1 MLAVLLITAAAAQPS
16 DWYAAPVV
24 SFLQPVRDPFLY
36 RWQNNV
42 SAVMSGRTASPLFRA
57 SAAQMDVYWRLAAFD
72 TETPWI
78 STQDAQLAME
88 HAGLG
93 ALLALQLSTDQIVS
107 RSPEFSTVQ
116 RSLRTLAGPSMVIEK
131 EQEGVRVQ
139 LNERPRSQRVAM
151 ASLQEPLRG
160 RRPSPQVRV
169 SSGLRVVEVT
179 RTSPIG
185 EDYTILR
192 PGLSLTAGAEHLGP
206 VNLQLRTSLLQERIN
221 QTTVD
226 WRAAIRLRALPGI
239 SLLGDAQG
247 DEQLVARLQTGVE
260 WRLPVAPLVTS
271 RIIGSYRVDDG
282 EQRVMLQVNRPLQWH
297 IPSDIQRWP
306 LGQELD
312 ARGPSPIRRLE
323 ISPGPLVRLVP
334 EQVARDALTRQRDA
348 ASAAEDAKKTA
359 TDEGS

>member
-24 SFLQPVRDPFLY
+24 SSLQPVRDPFLY
-36 RWQNNV
+36 RWQDNV

-57 SAAQMDVYWRLAAFD
+57 SAAQMDAYWRLAAVD
-72 TETPWI
+72 TERPWI
-78 STQDAQLAME
+78 SDQDAQLAME

-93 ALLALQLSTDQIVS
+93 ALLALQLSIDQIIS
-107 RSPEFSTVQ
+107 RSPEISTIQ

-131 EQEGVRVQ
+131 KQEGVQVQ

-169 SSGLRVVEVT
+169 SSGLRIVEDT
-179 RTSPIG
+179 RGNPAG

-206 VNLQLRTSLLQERIN
+206 VNLQLRTALLQERTN
-221 QTTVD
+221 QTTID
-226 WRAAIRLRALPGI
+226 WRAAVRLRALPRV
-239 SLLGDAQG
+239 SLLGDIQG

-271 RIIGSYRVDDG
+271 RIIGSHRVADG
-282 EQRVMLQVNRPLQWH
+282 EQRVMLQLNRPLQWH

-306 LGQELD
+306 LGEVLYAD
-312 ARGPSPIRRLE
+312 GPSPIRRIE
-323 ISPGPLVRLVP
+323 VGPGPLVRLVP
-334 EQVARDALTRQRDA
+334 ERVARDALARQRGE
-348 ASAAEDAKKTA
+348 AAEDARSTA
-359 TDEGS
+359 TDAGS